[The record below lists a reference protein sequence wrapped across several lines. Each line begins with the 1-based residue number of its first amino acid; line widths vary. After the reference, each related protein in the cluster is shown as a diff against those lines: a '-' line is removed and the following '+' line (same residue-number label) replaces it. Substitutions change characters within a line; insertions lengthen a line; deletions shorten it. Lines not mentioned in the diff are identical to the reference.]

1 MTEIQNI
8 PYFDGHCDTIWRC
21 MKREAV
27 PDYGAT
33 EDECRAYFSACAR
46 PAGKQ
51 GPRGPAPWSTLPET
65 RSVFCPVRR
74 CTRAAPNTAWT
85 KLREM
90 HDWFLS
96 QIQENSDLVSRC
108 KTGAEVDAAAA
119 RHRTAALLSV
129 EGADLLDCALDTW
142 KPWPRGVR
150 LITGLNNAN
159 VLSGSCADE
168 RPRIVCLLVVNSL
181 QKCMNTE
188 YLQMFLTYLMPVSG
202 T

>member
-1 MTEIQNI
+1 M
-8 PYFDGHCDTIWRC
+8 PRLLFRL
-21 MKREAV
+21 R
-27 PDYGAT
+27 
-33 EDECRAYFSACAR
+33 R

-65 RSVFCPVRR
+65 RSVFALYDDVR
-74 CTRAAPNTAWT
+74 ALPPNTAWT

-129 EGADLLDCALDTW
+129 EGADLLDCALDHLETVASW
-142 KPWPRGVR
+142 GVR
-150 LITGLNNAN
+150 LINPVWNNAN

-168 RPRIVCLLVVNSL
+168 PDRGLSVYGREFVA
-181 QKCMNTE
+181 KCMNTE

>member
-1 MTEIQNI
+1 
-8 PYFDGHCDTIWRC
+8 
-21 MKREAV
+21 
-27 PDYGAT
+27 
-33 EDECRAYFSACAR
+33 
-46 PAGKQ
+46 
-51 GPRGPAPWSTLPET
+51 
-65 RSVFCPVRR
+65 
-74 CTRAAPNTAWT
+74 
-85 KLREM
+85 M

-129 EGADLLDCALDTW
+129 EGADLLDCALDHLETVASW
-142 KPWPRGVR
+142 GVR
-150 LITGLNNAN
+150 LINGTTPMSSQAPAPMSLT
-159 VLSGSCADE
+159 AD
-168 RPRIVCLLVVNSL
+168 CLFMAVNSL